1 MYVKGRAILGHESA
15 SYKMKILV
23 AVSTDNLPIHKIA
36 GDQATVR
43 ARARD
48 ALFKFK
54 KLLLAAEIELPS
66 KLKSFAR
73 YVVSTF
79 L

>member
-36 GDQATVR
+36 GDRATV
-43 ARARD
+43 RARD

-54 KLLLAAEIELPS
+54 IEI
-66 KLKSFAR
+66 
-73 YVVSTF
+73 
-79 L
+79 

>member
-15 SYKMKILV
+15 SYKKILV